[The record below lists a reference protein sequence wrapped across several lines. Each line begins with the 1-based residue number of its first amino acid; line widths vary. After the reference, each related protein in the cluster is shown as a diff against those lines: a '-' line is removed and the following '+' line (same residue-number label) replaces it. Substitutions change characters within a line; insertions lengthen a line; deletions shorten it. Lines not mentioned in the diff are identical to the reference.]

1 MDIHH
6 LRYFV
11 AVAQTP
17 NITKAAEQLFI
28 SRQALSKAIHELEL
42 ECGNELFTRKNGK
55 LKITPFG
62 LDFFNQSK
70 QIVDLFNRLEQTTS
84 AKSTGKPEKINLAI
98 GLGCLHMLSPEIFTG
113 FKNKFPDV
121 WLSMH
126 EVFDD
131 EVRLFIQN
139 EQADIGILGTT
150 PARLQAFDFY
160 LIQSGTIWFQVSRQ
174 HPLATQEI
182 LSPQDLDRQP
192 FVSLGDRCDMH
203 CVLMEVCQKAD
214 SFPNIILETAD
225 SNVANEMVTANKA
238 ISLGMPTK
246 KLPADSPMRILPM
259 DLGDTPWGVY
269 LISKKGQRPS
279 KASNLL
285 IQYLSDRIQ

>member
-28 SRQALSKAIHELEL
+28 SRQALSKAIRELEL
-42 ECGNELFTRKNGK
+42 ECGNELFTRINGK

-62 LDFFNQSK
+62 LDFFDQSK

-98 GLGCLHMLSPEIFTG
+98 GLGSLHMLSPEIFAG

-121 WLSMH
+121 SLSMH
-126 EVFDD
+126 EAFDD

-174 HPLATQEI
+174 HPLALKEV

-192 FVSLGDRCDMH
+192 FVTLGNRCDMH
-203 CVLMEVCQKAD
+203 CVLMDLCQKAD

-225 SNVANEMVTANKA
+225 SNVANELVSANKA

-259 DLGDTPWGVY
+259 DLGDVPWGVY

-285 IQYLSDRIQ
+285 IQYLSGRVQ